1 MNGGEARSTIP
12 VSKISPLGYPTNLLE
27 PGQTYASVNRTIAEI
42 PLSPGAPAAWWIG
55 FVVAFLLLMMFLF
68 AITWLFIKGVG
79 VWGIN
84 IPVAWGF
91 AIVNFVWWVGIAHA
105 GTFISA
111 ILLLLFQHWRTA
123 INRFTEAMTLFA
135 VACAGLMPLLHLGRP
150 WVFYW
155 LFPYPDTMG
164 VWPQFRSPLVWD
176 VFAVGTYLTVSVLF
190 WFLGLVP
197 DLATMRDRAGK
208 LWQKKIYGIFAL
220 GWRNSAA
227 HWQRH
232 QVAYLLLAGLA
243 TPLVLSVHSVVSFDF
258 SVAIVPGWHSTIF
271 PPYFVAGAIY
281 SGFAMSLNII
291 IPVRRVYHLE
301 HLITPRY
308 LNNMAN
314 IMLVTGM
321 IVAYGYFIEAFM
333 AYFSGDIFERYMM
346 FNRAFGPYGW
356 VFWLLMLC
364 NVLVPQALWSATIRR
379 NPLMLFVVA
388 FFINVGM
395 WVERF
400 VIVITSLQRDFTPSA
415 WAMFFPTRWDWMI
428 LFGSI
433 GLFLTLLFL
442 FIRLVPMI
450 SISEIRELVAE
461 PQKANVP

>member
-1 MNGGEARSTIP
+1 MNSAEARSTIP
-12 VSKISPLGYPTNLLE
+12 DSKLSLLGYPTNLLE
-27 PGQTYASVNRTIAEI
+27 PGQTYESVNRTIAEI
-42 PLSPGAPAAWWIG
+42 PLSSTAPKPWWIG
-55 FVVAFLLLMMFLF
+55 AIVAFLLLMMFLF
-68 AITWLFIKGVG
+68 AIAWLFAKGVG
-79 VWGIN
+79 VWGVN

-135 VACAGLMPLLHLGRP
+135 VACAGLMPFLHLGRP

-155 LFPYPDTMG
+155 LFPYPETMG

-176 VFAVGTYLTVSVLF
+176 VFAVGTYFTVSLLF
-190 WFLGLVP
+190 WYLGLVP
-197 DLATMRDRAGK
+197 DLATVRDRAK
-208 LWQKKIYGIFAL
+208 RLWQKKIYGFFAL

-232 QVAYLLLAGLA
+232 QIAYLLLAGLA
-243 TPLVLSVHSVVSFDF
+243 TPLVLSVHSVVSLDF

-291 IPVRRVYHLE
+291 LPVRKVYHLE

-333 AYFSGDIFERYMM
+333 AWYSGDIFERYMM
-346 FNRAFGPYGW
+346 VNRALGPYGW

-364 NVLVPQALWSATIRR
+364 NVLVPQALWSGTIRR
-379 NPLMLFVVA
+379 NPVTLFIVA

-395 WVERF
+395 WIERF
-400 VIVITSLQRDFTPSA
+400 VIVITSLHRDFTPSA

-428 LFGSI
+428 LFGSV

-450 SISEIRELVAE
+450 SISEMRELVAE